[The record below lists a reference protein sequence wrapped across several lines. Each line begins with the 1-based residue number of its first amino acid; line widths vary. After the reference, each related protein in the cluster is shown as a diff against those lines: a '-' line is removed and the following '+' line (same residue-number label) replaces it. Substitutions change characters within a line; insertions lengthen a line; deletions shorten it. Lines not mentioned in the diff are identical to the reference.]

1 MIFLLQGWSSGR
13 QKEESATIAF
23 SQNDNLQ
30 ITLIYI
36 DRNYQ
41 FVEPKSFIIL
51 VSHYLWRD
59 KYMVTFNKTCYTATL
74 TVQSD
79 VATIIA
85 RIDDLFSLMD
95 PHWKEML
102 LELTLTSCKL
112 DHRSYPFMWRG
123 KTTNNIWLYDNTYS
137 NALYSAD
144 PYIYISTPY

>member
-1 MIFLLQGWSSGR
+1 MEAKAALNSWKRQTSSMNKYMATVDWD
-13 QKEESATIAF
+13 QMQSFPKEESATIAF

-74 TVQSD
+74 TLQSD

-85 RIDDLFSLMD
+85 RNDDLFSLMD
-95 PHWKEML
+95 PH
-102 LELTLTSCKL
+102 
-112 DHRSYPFMWRG
+112 
-123 KTTNNIWLYDNTYS
+123 
-137 NALYSAD
+137 
-144 PYIYISTPY
+144 